1 MLTKTQKLYLT
12 EDEEVVAAWE
22 ECWENILRLP
32 LEARLTS
39 ELVADAERL
48 ACICR
53 SRTRDKAIAWLKKE
67 VEDAQGYVGEQLA
80 IDPDDAE
87 WQRIQGI
94 LAGAQAGLAADLH
107 PDRLDN
113 EGKPEGLAGSVA
125 TA

>member
-1 MLTKTQKLYLT
+1 
-12 EDEEVVAAWE
+12 
-22 ECWENILRLP
+22 
-32 LEARLTS
+32 LTS
-39 ELVADAERL
+39 ELVTDAERL

-87 WQRIQGI
+87 WQRIQAI

-113 EGKPEGLAGSVA
+113 EGKPDQGRHPKNILEEGFLATSPMSIS
-125 TA
+125 T